1 MVHAIKRCNTPDE
14 IIIITLF
21 FYLSYFFQRMEQIIL
36 SELVWDVSSPTPVD
50 FIDILCHRLSEP
62 AFFGIDVRTTLKIKS
77 LAICIAQQTTIGKLR
92 RRKEG

>member
-1 MVHAIKRCNTPDE
+1 
-14 IIIITLF
+14 
-21 FYLSYFFQRMEQIIL
+21 MEQIIL

-92 RRKEG
+92 RKEVVFLVHFRVLDIYFHVFDGSQKRKQNF